1 MNTVFSAN
9 RGYFLCPDAE
19 EAFDTG
25 SLYTNG
31 FDQLEPADDEL
42 IAELPEREKPANESA
57 RARKKREKQQHK
69 QRRQRKSPRSE
80 WSVVQELCSGDDK
93 VLKFHEITVYREDI
107 LNLRDDEWLNDN
119 NLAFIYEYITRV
131 HIEPTLRRRIRFS
144 NKQMIETSIILL
156 MPTFTFLLAHHP
168 EPTQLRGVLPP
179 IEKAKF
185 VFMPLNDNEDLGVAE
200 GGYHW
205 SLVVLSVEDRLA
217 MVYDSMESANE
228 QETKQLVSKIEQ
240 YYGAK
245 FRIVVDA
252 HPPQQSNGSDCGIS
266 VAGFT
271 AILVARLLK
280 AEEKHKINMS
290 MENVRFSA
298 LDARLFV
305 LKCIKRLRDETETD

>member
-9 RGYFLCPDAE
+9 RGYYLCPDAE
-19 EAFDTG
+19 EPFDSG

-31 FDQLEPADDEL
+31 FDQLEPTDDEL
-42 IAELPEREKPANESA
+42 MAELSDREKPANESA
-57 RARKKREKQQHK
+57 LH
-69 QRRQRKSPRSE
+69 
-80 WSVVQELCSGDDK
+80 ELCSGDDK

-131 HIEPTLRRRIRFS
+131 HIEPTLRRRIRFA
-144 NKQMIETSIILL
+144 NQKMIETSIILL
-156 MPTFTFLLAHHP
+156 MPAFTFLLAHHP

-240 YYGAK
+240 YYGFK
-245 FRIVVDA
+245 FRIITDL

-280 AEEKHKINMS
+280 AEDKHKINMS
-290 MENVRFSA
+290 MENVSFSA

-305 LKCIKRLRDETETD
+305 LKCIKRLRDETEAR